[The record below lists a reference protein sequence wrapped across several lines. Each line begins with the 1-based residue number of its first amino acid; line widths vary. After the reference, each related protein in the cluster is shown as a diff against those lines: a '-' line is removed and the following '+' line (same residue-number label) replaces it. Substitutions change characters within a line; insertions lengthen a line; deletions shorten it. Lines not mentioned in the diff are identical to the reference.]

1 MPKHWEALKIKI
13 KAKFLGVLRLMAIFL
28 ILFSGELFL
37 SQDFAQLLV
46 ANLWDSIQT
55 LATSIVNAIL
65 HVSISPELFQIQHSP
80 TGVAVHQSITWL
92 FD

>member
-1 MPKHWEALKIKI
+1 MPKHWEALKIKL

-37 SQDFAQLLV
+37 SQDLRYSAQLLV

-65 HVSISPELFQIQHSP
+65 HVYKSPELFQIQHLP
-80 TGVAVHQSITWL
+80 TGVAVH
-92 FD
+92 